1 MMGNRVLL
9 VDANLRSPQLHNKLE
24 LANFKGLSD
33 ILISGANA
41 EPIIQQSSLSENLF
55 VLAAGQPTPEAVRL
69 LASNRMQN
77 LMDKLRST
85 FDLVIYDTPHLA
97 GLTDASFLAPYT
109 DGVLMV
115 VSPTRT
121 NQSALL
127 QAHSEL
133 RNFGISELGVVINH
147 QSRHSKSN
155 HISYSRNYVAK
166 TGMNGRMSQ
175 PLPEPESVS

>member
-1 MMGNRVLL
+1 
-9 VDANLRSPQLHNKLE
+9 
-24 LANFKGLSD
+24 
-33 ILISGANA
+33 
-41 EPIIQQSSLSENLF
+41 
-55 VLAAGQPTPEAVRL
+55 
-69 LASNRMQN
+69 
-77 LMDKLRST
+77 MDKLRST

-115 VSPTRT
+115 VSPTKT

-147 QSRHSKSN
+147 QSRQSKSN